1 METFSLAVC
10 FLCVS
15 RENLETRTVGGGR
28 GGGFCPELWDDEIT
42 RISKGSVRCEQS
54 WAELL

>member
-28 GGGFCPELWDDEIT
+28 GGGA
-42 RISKGSVRCEQS
+42 SVQNSGMTKLQE
-54 WAELL
+54 